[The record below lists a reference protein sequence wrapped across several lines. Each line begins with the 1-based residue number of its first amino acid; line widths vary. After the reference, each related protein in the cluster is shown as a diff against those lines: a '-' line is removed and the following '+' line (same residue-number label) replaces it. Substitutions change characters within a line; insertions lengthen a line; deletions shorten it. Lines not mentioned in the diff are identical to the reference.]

1 MRTIPF
7 APRGPQALLNCVNK
21 PKEMEKNEAKVHWK
35 IVRHRS
41 WHSICSQPSV
51 LVCVCAWITVNCISN
66 IRNIH
71 LHWPRPLRTHKAHSD
86 CLFMIKNSICSV
98 LRKLVSVFIVVAAI
112 IVAVTIVPVV
122 VIIVIVIVERFIVD
136 AARTR

>member
-1 MRTIPF
+1 MRQKFIGKLF
-7 APRGPQALLNCVNK
+7 AI
-21 PKEMEKNEAKVHWK
+21 VHGIQFVASRVCW
-35 IVRHRS
+35 
-41 WHSICSQPSV
+41 
-51 LVCVCAWITVNCISN
+51 CVCAWITVNCISN

-71 LHWPRPLRTHKAHSD
+71 LHWPRTHKAHSD

-122 VIIVIVIVERFIVD
+122 VIIVIVIVERVIVD
-136 AARTR
+136 AVRTR